1 MSFPSHKCQLYFY
14 LLDLHI
20 LELSLSRGAIEYRGN
35 KPCASYMFILKIAS
49 QLFAKVD
56 PFYFISN
63 PLEKRK
69 KIVPKYHNYFSAIFP
84 RQSTGTV
91 QYLYQREYT
100 NGWLNT
106 KRWLARHCAGFFLP
120 WCCPSLQPL
129 LSLSPSHLFL
139 FLSSTS
145 PTHKH
150 LPTHTRTRTHT
161 HTLIPN
167 THTCITPSTSPGV
180 P

>member
-69 KIVPKYHNYFSAIFP
+69 KIVPKYHNYFLLFSLGNPLEQCSICIRENIRMVGLTPRGGLHVIARVSFCRGAVLPSSLSFPFP
-84 RQSTGTV
+84 RLTSFSFSPPHPQHINIS
-91 QYLYQREYT
+91 QRT
-100 NGWLNT
+100 
-106 KRWLARHCAGFFLP
+106 RARA
-120 WCCPSLQPL
+120 
-129 LSLSPSHLFL
+129 
-139 FLSSTS
+139 
-145 PTHKH
+145 
-150 LPTHTRTRTHT
+150 HTRTH
-161 HTLIPN
+161 
-167 THTCITPSTSPGV
+167 
-180 P
+180 